1 MLLKKPLG
9 GKKVQVTFTMP
20 PLDGVE
26 TLRICGDFNNW
37 SETATVMMRGADG
50 SWNATLI
57 LEAGRSYLFRYHD
70 DKGQWR
76 NDPAADAYVPNE
88 FGSENSVLDLAAPA
102 ASAPPISRK
111 KAPARKNKRPSPQKK
126 GPSAS
131 HPKTSARRPAGKKRR

>member
-26 TLRICGDFNNW
+26 TLRICGDFNDW
-37 SETATVMMRGADG
+37 SETANFMMRGADG
-50 SWNATLI
+50 SWNATMI
-57 LEAGRSYLFRYHD
+57 LEAGRSYLFRYRD

-76 NDPAADAYVPNE
+76 NDPSADAYVPNE

-102 ASAPPISRK
+102 ASAPAAPRRK
-111 KAPARKNKRPSPQKK
+111 PQAGRGKRPARQKK
-126 GPSAS
+126 GPAS
-131 HPKTSARRPAGKKRR
+131 SRSKPGGKRPAGKKKR

>member
-1 MLLKKPLG
+1 MLLKKQLG
-9 GKKVQVTFTMP
+9 GRKVQVTFTMP

-57 LEAGRSYLFRYHD
+57 LDAGRSYLFRYRD

-76 NDPAADAYVPNE
+76 NDPSADAYVPNE

-102 ASAPPISRK
+102 ASVVPSPKK
-111 KAPARKNKRPSPQKK
+111 KAPARKNRRSAQKK
-126 GPSAS
+126 KSSGAPPA
-131 HPKTSARRPAGKKRR
+131 KAGARRPARKKRR